1 VKLQKQIPV
10 EPLDEERLT
19 NIERKLVI
27 AVSTAK
33 QTRAPRRLF
42 GFATAV
48 GAAAAAVLVG
58 WTLHGSRPAVAVV
71 EAAPPQHVAVAT
83 DAEHST
89 LTLDDATIASDPA
102 TKFDVMRG
110 GGRVV
115 VDMLRGRLDLAVQH
129 RAGRVLVIRVGETEI
144 EDIGTRFSV
153 AYDGLTVDV
162 RVTEGE
168 VKVTR
173 AQQVTHVTAGNAW
186 TSTRGLVA
194 LAELEVA
201 TSVVSAPA
209 VPIVPIGPIAPIG
222 PIGPVAVADRA
233 PVQHALAPHPRVATA
248 EPLTVVAPHPAS
260 VAAVDP
266 YVELRTAIRK
276 VPLEFAPNIDG
287 HSDAASEIAKLK
299 KVAYSPTTLG
309 PEASQAMYQIAVLLY
324 RPLGQDVE
332 ALRTLD
338 VYTRRFNGGKEL
350 HAALWLRVRIEC
362 SHAFDES
369 CRRAAYSYQHEQTSG
384 EASSVAIRITNAQ

>member
-1 VKLQKQIPV
+1 MKLRDQIKV

-19 NIERKLVI
+19 NIERRLVVG
-27 AVSTAK
+27 VSELSMK
-33 QTRAPRRLF
+33 RAPRR
-42 GFATAV
+42 GFVLATTGVLAV
-48 GAAAAAVLVG
+48 AAAALIGWKLHAV
-58 WTLHGSRPAVAVV
+58 PAVEAPAPASEHFAVSDGSQITLDGATLGGSASYDVTRDPGRLVIVLKKGAMDFAVV
-71 EAAPPQHVAVAT
+71 HDPHRTLLVRAA
-83 DAEHST
+83 D
-89 LTLDDATIASDPA
+89 
-102 TKFDVMRG
+102 
-110 GGRVV
+110 
-115 VDMLRGRLDLAVQH
+115 
-129 RAGRVLVIRVGETEI
+129 TEI
-144 EDIGTRFSV
+144 EDVGTKFHV
-153 AYDGLTVDV
+153 DFDGRSGVEV

-173 AQQVTHVTAGNAW
+173 GANVVRVAAGNAW
-186 TSTRGLVA
+186 TTELGLVA
-194 LAELEVA
+194 I
-201 TSVVSAPA
+201 A
-209 VPIVPIGPIAPIG
+209 VLDAK
-222 PIGPVAVADRA
+222 PVAVAVSDPLPA
-233 PVQHALAPHPRVATA
+233 PVQPAVTHAAAPIVHPVHRVEAAVVATPI
-248 EPLTVVAPHPAS
+248 EHPLPVTTT
-260 VAAVDP
+260 VDP

-287 HSDAASEIAKLK
+287 HVDAANEIAKLK

-384 EASSVAIRITNAQ
+384 EASSVAVRITNAQ

>member
-1 VKLQKQIPV
+1 MKLRDQIKV

-19 NIERKLVI
+19 NIERRLVVG
-27 AVSTAK
+27 VSELSMK
-33 QTRAPRRLF
+33 RAPRR
-42 GFATAV
+42 GFVLATSGLLAV
-48 GAAAAAVLVG
+48 AAAALIGWKLHAVPVVE
-58 WTLHGSRPAVAVV
+58 TPVATPEHFAVADGS
-71 EAAPPQHVAVAT
+71 Q
-83 DAEHST
+83 
-89 LTLDDATIASDPA
+89 LTLDGATLGGTASYDVTRDP
-102 TKFDVMRG
+102 
-110 GGRVV
+110 
-115 VDMLRGRLDLAVQH
+115 GRLVILLKQGAMDFAVVHDPH
-129 RAGRVLVIRVGETEI
+129 RTLLVRAADTEI
-144 EDIGTRFSV
+144 EDVGTKFHVEFDGRSGV
-153 AYDGLTVDV
+153 AV

-173 AQQVTHVTAGNAW
+173 GPNVVRVAAGNAW
-186 TSTRGLVA
+186 TTELGLVA
-194 LAELEVA
+194 IAALDVK
-201 TSVVSAPA
+201 PA
-209 VPIVPIGPIAPIG
+209 V
-222 PIGPVAVADRA
+222 VAVVDPQPA
-233 PVQHALAPHPRVATA
+233 PVQAAV
-248 EPLTVVAPHPAS
+248 PHPAPIVHPVHHVETM
-260 VAAVDP
+260 VAPTPIEHPLPVTATVDP

-287 HSDAASEIAKLK
+287 HVDAANEIAKLK

-324 RPLGQDVE
+324 RPLGQDAE